1 MYLHHPM
8 PENLCLLQIDLIQ
21 LFMICGF
28 IIFTAVRDIGTHKD
42 MSSKSMKE
50 QNSLVF
56 LNQGKSEGWIEEN
69 T

>member
-1 MYLHHPM
+1 MYLKTM
-8 PENLCLLQIDLIQ
+8 PENLYLLQIDELIQ

-28 IIFTAVRDIGTHKD
+28 IIFTAVTDIGTHKD

-56 LNQGKSEGWIEEN
+56 FKSGEKRGMD
-69 T
+69 

>member
-1 MYLHHPM
+1 M
-8 PENLCLLQIDLIQ
+8 PENLYLLQIDLIQ

-56 LNQGKSEGWIEEN
+56 
-69 T
+69 

>member
-1 MYLHHPM
+1 MVKNLH
-8 PENLCLLQIDLIQ
+8 LLQINELIQ

-28 IIFTAVRDIGTHKD
+28 IIFTAVTDIGTHKD

-56 LNQGKSEGWIEEN
+56 FNQGKSEGWIEEN